1 MGNHE
6 NPPVD
11 RARGVARWL
20 LRVGVSA
27 GIIAYILVDVDNTDL
42 RSALAAVRVQDLVLP
57 LAIFLAGQALSGI
70 KWGMLGR
77 SVGLDRSW
85 LDYIRFY
92 YIGAFFNVFG
102 LSTIGGDVVRGLYLG
117 DGRRPVLA
125 LNSVIF
131 DRVTGLALLMAT
143 GAAALLAFPQYDFP
157 WLLSAACIAGGLVLV
172 VGWWTCPRLVRIL
185 PVGNRIRRQV
195 EDDLGPFWRDTALL
209 LRVSVVSIVFHLS
222 QVTVQYYIARA
233 AGADL
238 PFSYCLIIHPM
249 LSLMMAMP
257 VSIGG
262 FGVREGGYLY
272 FLTRI
277 HIDDSIAVTMGIL
290 WFAMTAATG
299 IIGGMVFL
307 LSGAELP
314 RLRARAQAAERMRGV
329 A

>member
-1 MGNHE
+1 M
-6 NPPVD
+6 D

-42 RSALAAVRVQDLVLP
+42 RAALAAVRLQDLVLP
-57 LAIFLAGQALSGI
+57 LVIFFAGQGLSGI

-77 SVGLDRSW
+77 SVGLGRRWSE
-85 LDYIRFY
+85 YVRFY

-125 LNSVIF
+125 LNSVVF

-143 GAAALLAFPQYDFP
+143 GAAALLAFPQYEFP
-157 WLLSAACIAGGLVLV
+157 WLLSVACIAGGLALV
-172 VGWWTCPRLVRIL
+172 VGWWTCPRLVRLL
-185 PVGNRIRRQV
+185 PTGNRIRRQV

-209 LRVSVVSIVFHLS
+209 LRVSVVSVVFHLS
-222 QVTVQYYIARA
+222 QVAVQYYLARA

-257 VSIGG
+257 VSVGG

-277 HIDDSIAVTMGIL
+277 HVDDSIAVTMGIL

-299 IIGGMVFL
+299 IVGGLIFL

-314 RLRARAQAAERMRGV
+314 RLRARTPAAERVRG
-329 A
+329 AA

>member
-1 MGNHE
+1 M
-6 NPPVD
+6 D

-27 GIIAYILVDVDNTDL
+27 GIIAYILVDVDNSDL
-42 RSALAAVRVQDLVLP
+42 RGALAAVRLRDLILP
-57 LAIFLAGQALSGI
+57 VVIFLAGQVLSGI

-77 SVGLDRSW
+77 SVGLDKSW
-85 LDYIRFY
+85 LEYVRFY

-143 GAAALLAFPQYDFP
+143 GAAALIAFPQYDFP
-157 WLLSAACIAGGLVLV
+157 WLLSAGCIAGGLALV

-185 PVGNRIRRQV
+185 PQSNRIRRQV

-209 LRVSVVSIVFHLS
+209 LRVSAVSIVFHLS
-222 QVTVQYYIARA
+222 QVAVQYYIARA
-233 AGADL
+233 AGAQL

-277 HIDDSIAVTMGIL
+277 HVEDSIAVTMGIL

-299 IIGGMVFL
+299 IIGGAIFL

-314 RLRARAQAAERMRGV
+314 RLRARAQSAERVRGV

>member
-1 MGNHE
+1 M
-6 NPPVD
+6 D

-42 RSALAAVRVQDLVLP
+42 RAALAAVRVQDLILP
-57 LAIFLAGQALSGI
+57 VIIFLAGQALSGI

-77 SVGLDRSW
+77 SVGLDKSW
-85 LDYIRFY
+85 LEYVRFY

-143 GAAALLAFPQYDFP
+143 GAAALIAFPQYDFP
-157 WLLSAACIAGGLVLV
+157 WLLSAGCIAGGLALV

-185 PVGNRIRRQV
+185 PHNNRIRRQV
-195 EDDLGPFWRDTALL
+195 EDDLAPFWRDTALL
-209 LRVSVVSIVFHLS
+209 LRVSAVSIVFHLS
-222 QVTVQYYIARA
+222 QVAVQYYIARA
-233 AGADL
+233 AGAQL

-277 HIDDSIAVTMGIL
+277 HIEDSIAVTMGIL

-299 IIGGMVFL
+299 IIGGAIFL

-314 RLRARAQAAERMRGV
+314 RLRARTQPAERMRGV

>member
-1 MGNHE
+1 
-6 NPPVD
+6 VD

-27 GIIAYILVDVDNTDL
+27 GIIAYILVDVDNADL
-42 RSALAAVRVQDLVLP
+42 RGALAAVRLQDLILP
-57 LAIFLAGQALSGI
+57 VIIFLAGQVLSGI

-77 SVGLDRSW
+77 SVGLDKSW
-85 LDYIRFY
+85 LEYVRFY

-143 GAAALLAFPQYDFP
+143 GAAALIAFPQYNFP
-157 WLLSAACIAGGLVLV
+157 WLLSAACIAGGLALV

-185 PVGNRIRRQV
+185 PQNNRIRRQV

-209 LRVSVVSIVFHLS
+209 LRVSAVSIVFHLS
-222 QVTVQYYIARA
+222 QVAVQYYIARA
-233 AGADL
+233 AGAQL

-277 HIDDSIAVTMGIL
+277 HVEDSIAVTMGIL

-299 IIGGMVFL
+299 IIGGAIFL

-314 RLRARAQAAERMRGV
+314 RLRARAQGPERMRGV